1 VKSTCLFPPLA
12 GIRIA
17 IVLVSATCWT
27 AIVGHAQIRINEVQS
42 SNASTWVDELGDFDD
57 WVELYNS
64 GDAVVSL
71 SGWYISDDPNVP
83 LKWQLPVSPELSMAP
98 GAYLILWADHET
110 DEGPGHLGFS
120 LAQTGESILLSSPEG
135 IPEDALDF
143 GYTSQDMSCGRN
155 IDGEIRYFDEPTPD
169 GANTTSGLLGV
180 LSPPLISL
188 PGGLMAAP
196 FEVSVSHFLPEA
208 ELRFTLDGTE
218 PMAGSP
224 LFISPITIS
233 ATSTLQVKAFH
244 PEYFPSLTSASSW
257 LFNAEHDLEIISI
270 AVDEQEFSGPGGID
284 VVTADQEIRAVVSFF
299 NEAGMQIHQQAM
311 GMRRHALDNVPQ
323 HGFRL
328 HARGE
333 YGLSKLHLDVFDIRD
348 YTEYNSLILRNGG
361 NDAIAINGTGLRD
374 PLIQQ
379 LFHTIDPEYGM
390 SAYKPVVVYVNG
402 DYRGIYN
409 LRERQDEHW
418 METMYGIS
426 CDEMDFLERT
436 AGEPDTR
443 TEFCG
448 DWEAFD
454 EFEEEVEEEDMS
466 DPQAYQEFISGMNL
480 RNFIDYQA
488 TEIFICNQD
497 WLSNNMKFWRTYDED
512 KWNWVLWD
520 TDWGLGLYYPNFPHG
535 FPDWDA
541 LNFAL
546 SNWGGWTS
554 EVETELL
561 QNLTEN
567 ESFVADFAT
576 RTADLLN
583 SYLHPEEIGQQLLL
597 MKERIESEVPAH
609 VNRWAGSVN
618 TWNDDVEYILSFATE
633 RGDYM
638 RTHFAD
644 RFELGDRWT
653 IQLDCAPS
661 QAGYV
666 EVNTIETA
674 QFPWEGVYFAELPV
688 RLKAVPYF
696 GYSFSHWEGWTF
708 SEEAEIL
715 VSSSVAAQLTAVF
728 VPVNDPGLLVLPQIT
743 EILYD
748 GSNAPEINDWV
759 EIYNPGD
766 EPIVFAGWEFCG
778 DGVCIALPDDA
789 QLAPGE
795 YAVLCRNAGD
805 FTDYYGDGISI
816 LTEFPFG
823 LSSASEQI
831 SIGFP
836 ALNLGDTV
844 IYSNLPPW
852 PVNVQTGRTIELLSN
867 ELNNDLGQNWVSQ
880 PGIFGSP
887 GEAFEEQPASVAE
900 MAQGHFN
907 AWPNPFSQAFT
918 LDFYLKSAGRAQIM
932 MHDATGRELGVLW
945 SGNVHAGQ
953 NTRIFTAHDSLI
965 GSLNPGVYIV
975 SVITENEVFTTRLMR
990 R

>member
-1 VKSTCLFPPLA
+1 M
-12 GIRIA
+12 RIA
-17 IVLVSATCWT
+17 ILLVSALCCTVIP
-27 AIVGHAQIRINEVQS
+27 AQAQIRINEVQS
-42 SNASTWVDELGDFDD
+42 SNASTWMDEMGDFDD
-57 WVELYNS
+57 WIELYNS
-64 GDAVVSL
+64 GDAIVNL
-71 SGWYISDDPNVP
+71 SGWYVSDDPNVP

-98 GAYLILWADHET
+98 GDYLILWADHET

-120 LAQTGESILLSSPEG
+120 LAQTGESILLSSPEA
-135 IPEDALDF
+135 IPEDVLDF
-143 GYTSQDMSCGRN
+143 GYTAQDMSCGRN
-155 IDGEIRYFDEPTPD
+155 TGDEIRYFSEPTPD
-169 GANTTSGLLGV
+169 GANITSGLLGV

-196 FEVSVSHFLPEA
+196 FEVSVSHFLPDA

-218 PMAGSP
+218 PLQGSP
-224 LFISPITIS
+224 LVITPITIS
-233 ATSTLQVKAFH
+233 GTSTLQVKAFH
-244 PEYFPSLTSASSW
+244 PEYYPSLTATSSW
-257 LFNAEHDLEIISI
+257 LFNVEHDLEIISI
-270 AVDEQEFSGPGGID
+270 ATDEQEFSGPGGID
-284 VVTADQEIRAVVSFF
+284 VVTEDQEIRAVVAFF
-299 NEAGMQIHQQAM
+299 DENGLQIHQQAM

-348 YTEYNSLILRNGG
+348 YNEYNSLILRNGG
-361 NDAIAINGTGLRD
+361 NDAIATAGAGLRD
-374 PLIQQ
+374 PLIQG
-379 LFHTIDPEYGM
+379 LFHSIDEDYGT

-443 TEFCG
+443 AEFCG
-448 DWEAFD
+448 DWELFD
-454 EFEEEVEEEDMS
+454 EFEEEVEEADMS
-466 DPQAYQEFISGMNL
+466 NQEAYEEYITGMNL

-497 WLSNNMKFWRTYDED
+497 WLSNNMKFWRTYEGGE
-512 KWNWVLWD
+512 WNWVLWD

-567 ESFVADFAT
+567 EAFVADFAT

-583 SYLHPEEIGQQLLL
+583 SYLHPEAISQRLLQ

-609 VNRWAGSVN
+609 VDRWGSSVN
-618 TWNDDVEYILSFATE
+618 TWNNDVEYILSFAAE

-653 IQLDCAPS
+653 IQLDCMPS
-661 QAGYV
+661 QAGYM

-696 GYSFSHWEGWTF
+696 GYAFSHWEGYVF
-708 SEEAEIL
+708 SEEDEIWVSASAAAELI
-715 VSSSVAAQLTAVF
+715 AVF
-728 VPVNDPGLLVLPQIT
+728 EPIDDPGLLVLPQIT
-743 EILYD
+743 EVLYNA
-748 GSNAPEINDWV
+748 SNAPGINDWIEV
-759 EIYNPGD
+759 YNPGQV
-766 EPIVFAGWEFCG
+766 PLVLSGWELCG
-778 DGVCIALPDDA
+778 DGECISLPNEA
-789 QLAPGE
+789 TLAPGA
-795 YAVLCRNAGD
+795 YAVMCRDAGE
-805 FTDYYGDGISI
+805 FASFYGDEIQI

-823 LSSASEQI
+823 LSSVSEEI
-831 SIGFP
+831 SLGFP

-852 PVNVQTGRTIELLSN
+852 PVNVQPGRSIELISE
-867 ELNNDLGQNWVSQ
+867 ELNNDFGQHWVTQ
-880 PGIFGSP
+880 EVIYGSP
-887 GEAFEEQPASVAE
+887 GAGFELQPDGVSEFASAN
-900 MAQGHFN
+900 FN

-918 LDFYLKSAGRAQIM
+918 LDFYMKSSGPAQIM
-932 MHDATGRELGVLW
+932 MHDATGREVGVLR

-953 NTRIFTAHDSLI
+953 NTHIFTAQDSLI
-965 GSLNPGVYIV
+965 EKLNPGVYLV
-975 SVITENEVFTTRLMR
+975 SVISESELLTTRLMR
-990 R
+990 K